1 MTPLV
6 WLGFAFLLDPI
17 NGRLG
22 ERSILGEFFTGHTR
36 SMPLFFVAGF
46 IAGVFWEFWNYWATT
61 KWVYDVPYLGDLKL
75 FEMPVLGFLGF
86 MPFIVESFAIYVF
99 VRRIIPIPRKVRYLG

>member
-1 MTPLV
+1 
-6 WLGFAFLLDPI
+6 
-17 NGRLG
+17 
-22 ERSILGEFFTGHTR
+22 
-36 SMPLFFVAGF
+36 MPLFFVAGF
-46 IAGVFWEFWNYWATT
+46 ISGVFWEFWNYWATT
-61 KWVYDVPYLGDLKL
+61 RWVYDVPYFGYVKL